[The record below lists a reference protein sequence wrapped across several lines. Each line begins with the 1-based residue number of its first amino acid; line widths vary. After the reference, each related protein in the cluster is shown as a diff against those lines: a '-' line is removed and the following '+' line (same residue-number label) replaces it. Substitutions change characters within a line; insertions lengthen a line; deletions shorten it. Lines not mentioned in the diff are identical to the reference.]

1 MSAHPKTSVDPLLGT
16 LLQNFFPPSAE
27 GVALLAT
34 VQSPELQAEIV
45 LRLIEE
51 NWTESRH
58 LEEQRSSLTN
68 LIVVIAAAV
77 SGVSTQ
83 TGLTRNILPLSLLLV
98 VLGAYG
104 IIASSKLHERLDLH
118 ICRARYLRQHLDQM
132 CPGIDILRLKQLAD
146 LDNQQRHPWATS
158 LGVNTVWIS
167 LHILIAGLGVAY
179 TLFSLLSG
187 QS

>member
-1 MSAHPKTSVDPLLGT
+1 MPADPLLGT
-16 LLQNFFPPSAE
+16 LLQNSFRPSHE
-27 GVALLAT
+27 GVSFQANVPAL
-34 VQSPELQAEIV
+34 ELQAEIV

-68 LIVVIAAAV
+68 LIVVIAAGV
-77 SGVSTQ
+77 SGVLTQ
-83 TGLTRNILPLSLLLV
+83 TGLTLNILPLSLLLV
-98 VLGAYG
+98 ILGAYG

-146 LDNQQRHPWATS
+146 SDNQRHHPWVS
-158 LGVNTVWIS
+158 NLGVNTVWIS
-167 LHILIAGLGVAY
+167 LHILIACLGAVY
-179 TLFSLLSG
+179 TLVSLLRN
-187 QS
+187 QP